1 MKTVAAVMLSLFP
14 AAALAAAPVRGADAP
29 EKAAD
34 KQDKIVCKTYAE
46 IGSLIATQRV
56 CHTKREWET
65 LPKGTRPDPAR
76 WEEASATDRRA
87 RFPAGRRSVRLLFF
101 PKAQREPG
109 GWSGSWE
116 ARPTYSPQA
125 HPKCVSSCWWCA

>member
-56 CHTKREWET
+56 CHTKREWENGRANLT
-65 LPKGTRPDPAR
+65 QRDP
-76 WEEASATDRRA
+76 
-87 RFPAGRRSVRLLFF
+87 
-101 PKAQREPG
+101 PG
-109 GWSGSWE
+109 
-116 ARPTYSPQA
+116 
-125 HPKCVSSCWWCA
+125 SCTVGGGICNR